1 MYSLIIIPTFYKFKA
16 IMKIDFHDKI
26 DYINKY
32 TTPVMNVVAVEV
44 KKDEVD
50 NVYMELKV
58 AIDNNIVED

>member
-1 MYSLIIIPTFYKFKA
+1 
-16 IMKIDFHDKI
+16 MKIDFHDKI

-58 AIDNNIVED
+58 AIDNMDLCQLFRHIFSNNII

>member
-1 MYSLIIIPTFYKFKA
+1 
-16 IMKIDFHDKI
+16 MKIDFHDKI